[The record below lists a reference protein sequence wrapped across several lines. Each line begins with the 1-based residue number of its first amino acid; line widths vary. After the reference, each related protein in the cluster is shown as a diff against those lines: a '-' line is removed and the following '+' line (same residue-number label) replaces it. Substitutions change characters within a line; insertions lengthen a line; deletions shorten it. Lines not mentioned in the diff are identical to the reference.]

1 MQNTT
6 NLNLKKPEYTDFAD
20 IQDIND
26 NMDILDGALHDT
38 QNSVAT
44 FASSDTADGSAS
56 SWTTVP
62 ALASGETHKSLF
74 AKMSQM
80 FKNVRYLYKLLGT
93 TDISSIGDGT
103 VTKALSVLNAK
114 YFFMSVETNS
124 ITVGAGA
131 RVSTSVDVSLDGYV
145 PVGIIGVFVK
155 STEVIIPV
163 KWAVNNTNRKVD
175 LTLFNSYTESRS
187 SVISL
192 AILYQKTL

>member
-1 MQNTT
+1 
-6 NLNLKKPEYTDFAD
+6 
-20 IQDIND
+20 
-26 NMDILDGALHDT
+26 
-38 QNSVAT
+38 
-44 FASSDTADGSAS
+44 
-56 SWTTVP
+56 
-62 ALASGETHKSLF
+62 
-74 AKMSQM
+74 
-80 FKNVRYLYKLLGT
+80 
-93 TDISSIGDGT
+93 
-103 VTKALSVLNAK
+103 
-114 YFFMSVETNS
+114 MSVETNS